1 MLETCND
8 FFLNI
13 TCMKEIGTAVLWPKL
28 YRRAVMWHQAL
39 FPEVDLVHPDYPFE
53 MFYIC

>member
-1 MLETCND
+1 
-8 FFLNI
+8 
-13 TCMKEIGTAVLWPKL
+13 MKEIGTAVLWPKL